1 MQVKVVK
8 RYEDKKCLIEFV
20 VQVFVGTEV
29 TTFFKTD
36 FIMALKIVNIP

>member
-1 MQVKVVK
+1 MVK

-20 VQVFVGTEV
+20 VQASVRIKV

-36 FIMALKIVNIP
+36 FFMELKIVNIP